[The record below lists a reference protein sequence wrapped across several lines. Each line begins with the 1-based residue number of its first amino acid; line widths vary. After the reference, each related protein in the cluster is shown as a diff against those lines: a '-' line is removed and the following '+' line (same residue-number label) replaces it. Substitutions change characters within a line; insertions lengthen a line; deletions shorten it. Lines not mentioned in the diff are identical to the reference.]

1 MINPIVVCLI
11 DDDGIYQFYMKK
23 IIQTLHKINKVIS
36 FGDGEEAVEFF
47 ESNIS
52 NCAVLPNIIFLDIN
66 MPVMDG
72 WQFMDEYIKLKPKI
86 SKEITVYML
95 SSSNDEEDIEHAKSI
110 NEISDY
116 LIKPVTPE
124 QLEEIVKVL
133 KLGEEQKE

>member
-23 IIQTLHKINKVIS
+23 IIKALHKINKVIS

-52 NCAVLPNIIFLDIN
+52 NVSVLPNIIFLDIN

-72 WQFMDEYIKLKPKI
+72 WQFMDEYVKFKPKI

-95 SSSNDEEDIEHAKSI
+95 SSSNDEDDIEHAKSI

-116 LIKPVTPE
+116 LIKPVTPV

-133 KLGEEQKE
+133 RLGEQ

>member
-1 MINPIVVCLI
+1 MINPIVICLI

-23 IIQTLHKINKVIS
+23 IITVLHKISRLIS

-47 ESNIS
+47 EKNLANSS
-52 NCAVLPNIIFLDIN
+52 ELPNIIFLDIN

-72 WQFMDEYIKLKPKI
+72 WQFMEEYVKLKPKI
-86 SKEITVYML
+86 AKEITVYML
-95 SSSNDEEDIEHAKSI
+95 SSSNDDDDIEHAKSI

-116 LIKPVTPE
+116 LIKPVTLE

-133 KLGEEQKE
+133 NLDNKGLN